1 MTGTEQLTDTE
12 RRQRLPEADGEGFSP
27 YLLFRRGTLAPAS
40 LDGLVPRHTWELL
53 DRADRCAQAREE
65 LRGRLEDTLYAA
77 VPGMPAAERR
87 DLLRLRRTIHNDR
100 PPVALPSLA
109 GLPSE
114 CRELLESWL
123 RKRAEGDRL
132 LDEAAA
138 ALPGELNAG
147 RTALAALMAHEDFQR
162 GVQLSDEA
170 TWRALRGYAAD
181 PHATGRKPSRR
192 RRLENTLTS
201 FAYRV
206 VFKPSPFGSFT
217 EIGARPWDR
226 PGAGGP
232 VGGSAARRPSQ
243 VRLSVGLLSWMSYEL
258 RRLAGSEDLMRIRL
272 NNSLVSRGDRVLCV
286 RRPPDGANASEFGAA
301 QVVSA
306 RNTELVRLLRRLLSG
321 GDLTERALRDHL
333 TAAGLAPDTAARTVD
348 KLVEAGLCH
357 RGLGLPDQQPR
368 PAQAVAARLRA
379 LPGPQASE
387 CAEIFARLQAIE
399 DTLAGA
405 DADERA
411 GLLADVRGQVARFV
425 ELCGTPAP
433 APEAMRSVVFED
445 VGTQEPPHDDP
456 TALVDGEWA
465 SLELFQ
471 RIVPVLDDASIEKA
485 GLYTYFARLYG
496 GDEGPVPAIEFYRA
510 FAELTP
516 NDAAAVATGQG
527 DAHCDRLRE
536 LRTELLDELRAA
548 AGRDGEVWLDAAR
561 LRAFADRLP
570 ASLPPWRSAAYR
582 VQIAT
587 EASERLAVVNGVT
600 TGQGVFF
607 SRFCELLATAGPEG
621 WSLADALRRW
631 ITWNA
636 PRQTDLT
643 AVLGLNFNLHPRLSP
658 HELVYPGSI
667 ARPGSPSEPLTLAD
681 LFVRADHRRR
691 RLQLV
696 SARDGGPVDLVPL
709 NFLYPAAA
717 PGLYRFLCSFAPT
730 RTYRGG
736 LWEQLARADARSGR
750 AVPPGPQR
758 RPRVRLGGLV
768 LDRASWS
775 FPAQDIPE
783 PAGGGEW
790 DTEMLARFDRWRRAH
805 GVPRHCFFRLVSAPP
820 PGDGS
825 GDVLEETRRWALQ
838 ARSARLHKPH
848 YLDSRNPFLLQV
860 LSRQLA
866 EAADGTVIF
875 HECLPSPADTSAAH
889 PPRSAEEFFV
899 EYTLSSRRSAHPHVE
914 EDHRVQD

>member
-1 MTGTEQLTDTE
+1 MTGTEELTDTE
-12 RRQRLPEADGEGFSP
+12 RRQRLSEADGEGFSP
-27 YLLFRRGTLAPAS
+27 YLLFRRGTLTPTA
-40 LDGLVPRHTWELL
+40 LDGLVPQRTWELL
-53 DRADRCAQAREE
+53 DRAERCARAREE
-65 LRGRLEDTLYAA
+65 LRDRLEDALYAA
-77 VPGMPAAERR
+77 VPGLPAAERR
-87 DLLRLRRTIHNDR
+87 GLLRLRRTIHNDR
-100 PPVALPSLA
+100 PPAALPSPV
-109 GLPSE
+109 GLPPE

-138 ALPGELNAG
+138 VLPGELNAG

-206 VFKPSPFGSFT
+206 VLKPSPFGSFT

-232 VGGSAARRPSQ
+232 VADRAARRPSQ

-258 RRLAGSEDLMRIRL
+258 RRLAGAEDLMRIRL
-272 NNSLVSRGDRVLCV
+272 NNSLISHGDRVLCV
-286 RRPPDGANASEFGAA
+286 RRSPDGADASAFGAA

-306 RNTELVRLLRRLLSG
+306 RNTELVRLLRRLLSD

-333 TAAGLAPDTAARTVD
+333 TAAGLAPDAAARAVD

-379 LPGPQASE
+379 LPGPQAAQ
-387 CAEIFARLQAIE
+387 CAEIFARLQTIE
-399 DTLAGA
+399 DAFAGA

-411 GLLADVRGQVARFV
+411 GLLAEVREQVARFV
-425 ELCGTPAP
+425 ELCGAPTP

-445 VGTQEPPHDDP
+445 VGTREPPHDDP
-456 TALVDGEWA
+456 TALVERERA

-485 GLYTYFARLYG
+485 GLYTYFTRLYG
-496 GDEGPVPAIEFYRA
+496 GDERPVPAIEFYRA
-510 FAELTP
+510 FAELAP

-548 AGRDGEVWLDAAR
+548 VGREGEVRLDTAR

-570 ASLPPWRSAAYR
+570 ASLLPWRSAAYR

-587 EASERLAVVNGVT
+587 EAGERLAVVNGVT

-607 SRFCELLATAGPEG
+607 SRFCELLETAGPKG
-621 WSLADALRRW
+621 WSLAGALRPW
-631 ITWNA
+631 ITSNA

-658 HELVYPGSI
+658 YELVYPGSV
-667 ARPGSPSEPLTLAD
+667 ARPGPSEPLTLAD

-696 SARDGGPVDLVPL
+696 SARDGETVDLVPL

-717 PGLYRFLCSFAPT
+717 PGLYRFLCAFAPT

-775 FPAQDIPE
+775 FPAKDVPE
-783 PAGGGEW
+783 LAGGGEW
-790 DTEMLARFDRWRRAH
+790 DTGMLARFDCWRREH
-805 GVPRHCFFRLVSAPP
+805 GVPRHCFFQLISAPP

-860 LSRQLA
+860 LARQLT

-875 HECLPSPADTSAAH
+875 HECLPSPAEAPAAH
-889 PPRSAEEFFV
+889 PPRSAEEFLL
-899 EYTLSSRRSAHPHVE
+899 EYTLSSRPARPHFE